1 MNPQKGNILI
11 VDDEKGLRLG
21 TQRLLEEEGYVV
33 SAAENGTE
41 GLRYGTQNEYD
52 VAVIDLKMPDID
64 GLDVLKEIKRV
75 HPNTVCFIATA
86 FASYDTA
93 VQSTRLGAFGYI
105 QKPFST
111 EEFIYQIEQG
121 IKQRNLILAAE
132 RLAIEREQNLLELAS
147 EKSRLNAII
156 KSISEGVLVINING
170 EVGYYNYAAL
180 KLLNITNINIGENI
194 LGNLPSQIVELVE
207 KIYSSDK
214 ILLKSFTTEFVSN
227 KGDEL
232 YIEAACTPIPQPDG
246 SLAGV
251 VIILS
256 NITEYRRIEI
266 IKNQFVS
273 MVAHE
278 LKTPLAAVQGSL
290 NIILDKSITLTEEKE
305 EDYIKRSTYRLKSLT
320 DLVNDLLDISRMEL
334 KTKQREI
341 VNVHIENVIASTL
354 QMLEL
359 EISKKHLTIN
369 KKIQKDLPV
378 IKADIN
384 EITRIVTNL
393 LSNAIKYNREKGEII
408 IEVTCTSNF
417 LSLKIQDTG
426 VGMKPD
432 EKVKLFTEFYRA
444 KNEKTRGINGTGLGL
459 SIVKRIVD
467 SYYGRI
473 DVESEFGVGSTFLIN
488 LPINHN

>member
-278 LKTPLAAVQGSL
+278 LKTPLAAVQGFL

-369 KKIQKDLPV
+369 KNIQKDLPV